1 MVQKVYNVATMQQL
15 KHYVII
21 GNRKYGYTL
30 RPARRVTT
38 LVCRGANINERF
50 SNNEIPQVLSKL
62 PGLILAAISAAE
74 TQSEVMRFRVT
85 NEEKEQIA
93 HNAVGEG
100 FDNISAYIRSKLL
113 GQNSGG

>member
-1 MVQKVYNVATMQQL
+1 MEQL

-30 RPARRVTT
+30 EPTRKATT
-38 LVCRGANINERF
+38 LVCRGANINTRF
-50 SNNEIPQVLSKL
+50 ANDEIPRVLSDL
-62 PGLILAAISAAE
+62 PRMILDAMQAIE

-85 NEEKEQIA
+85 AEEKEQIA
-93 HNAVGEG
+93 SNAVDEG

-113 GQNSGG
+113 EENDTS

>member
-1 MVQKVYNVATMQQL
+1 MQQL

-30 RPARRVTT
+30 TPTRRVTT
-38 LVCRGANINERF
+38 LVCRSANINDRF
-50 SNNEIPQVLSKL
+50 ANDEIPRVLSNL
-62 PGLILAAISAAE
+62 PRLILDALNAAE

-85 NEEKEQIA
+85 PEEKEQIA
-93 HNAVGEG
+93 HNAIESG

-113 GQNSGG
+113 EN